1 MPCMGTGDRPWLEC
15 DYLVVG
21 AGTAGCLLANRLS
34 RSGERSVALLEAGG
48 SGRWNPWIRVPIGY
62 LRTMNTPGVDWCFD
76 TEPNPHLAGR
86 SLDYPR
92 GKALGGSSVINGMI
106 YMRGQAADYDRW
118 EASGNR
124 GWGWREMLARFKRHE
139 DNARLSGEFHSQG
152 GEWRVEDPRV
162 SWDILD
168 LFAEAA
174 AECGIPRVDDFNSGD
189 NFGTAYFQVNQR
201 RGVRVTAA
209 DAFLRPARGRENLS
223 VRTGATVRRL
233 TVRDGRATGA
243 EVLVGGETRVA
254 LARREVVLAAGA
266 IGSPQLLQLSG
277 IGPRALLERHGID
290 CVRNLTGVGEN
301 LQDHLQIRPVFE
313 VGGVDTL
320 NILSRRPLWRLGAG
334 LEYLASRSGPLSMA
348 PSQLGC
354 FTRSADSVETPDLQY
369 HVQPLSLAM
378 FGKPLDDF
386 SAFTASVTHL
396 RPRSRGH
403 VRIRGADPS
412 MAPEID
418 PRHLSDAGDRK
429 VAAEAVRVT
438 RRIVSAKA
446 LSAHRPTEVRP
457 GAEIDDDDGLA
468 AAAGRISTTI
478 FHPVGTCKMGP
489 GDDAVVDDRLR
500 VRGVEALR
508 VVDASIMPDIVS
520 GNTNSPTLA
529 IAEKGAEMLIEDSG

>member
-1 MPCMGTGDRPWLEC
+1 MGTGDRVWLEC
-15 DYLVVG
+15 DFLVVG

-124 GWGWREMLARFKRHE
+124 GWGWAEMLGRFKRHE

-189 NFGTAYFQVNQR
+189 NFGSAYFQVNQR

-266 IGSPQLLQLSG
+266 IGSPQLLHNHLLSSSCHELG
-277 IGPRALLERHGID
+277 S
-290 CVRNLTGVGEN
+290 
-301 LQDHLQIRPVFE
+301 F
-313 VGGVDTL
+313 
-320 NILSRRPLWRLGAG
+320 RL
-334 LEYLASRSGPLSMA
+334 
-348 PSQLGC
+348 
-354 FTRSADSVETPDLQY
+354 
-369 HVQPLSLAM
+369 
-378 FGKPLDDF
+378 
-386 SAFTASVTHL
+386 
-396 RPRSRGH
+396 
-403 VRIRGADPS
+403 
-412 MAPEID
+412 
-418 PRHLSDAGDRK
+418 
-429 VAAEAVRVT
+429 
-438 RRIVSAKA
+438 
-446 LSAHRPTEVRP
+446 
-457 GAEIDDDDGLA
+457 
-468 AAAGRISTTI
+468 
-478 FHPVGTCKMGP
+478 
-489 GDDAVVDDRLR
+489 
-500 VRGVEALR
+500 
-508 VVDASIMPDIVS
+508 
-520 GNTNSPTLA
+520 
-529 IAEKGAEMLIEDSG
+529 